1 MARFLIWYLAVFHF
15 STGQPPQLI
24 DVFLKPFVPC
34 TMLFCLFLEKC
45 SASPSAVSA
54 ASQRQGQP
62 DVLSFLYVSNNGKVR
77 TNLCSMSNLI
87 KVAFELPFS
96 ATYLD
101 PWTHKY

>member
-1 MARFLIWYLAVFHF
+1 
-15 STGQPPQLI
+15 
-24 DVFLKPFVPC
+24 
-34 TMLFCLFLEKC
+34 MLFRLFLEKC

-77 TNLCSMSNLI
+77 TNLRSMSNLI
-87 KVAFELPFS
+87 KVAFKLLFS